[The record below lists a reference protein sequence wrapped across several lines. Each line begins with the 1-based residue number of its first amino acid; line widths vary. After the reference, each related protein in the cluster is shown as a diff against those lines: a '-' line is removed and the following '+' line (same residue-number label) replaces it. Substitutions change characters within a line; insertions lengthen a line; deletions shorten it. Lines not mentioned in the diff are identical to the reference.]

1 MKALTV
7 DGHNGYQKWHRLLDD
22 EILKAIGRSSDL
34 LGFQKEINKLYNMSE
49 IVEIF
54 GKINIVL

>member
-7 DGHNGYQKWHRLLDD
+7 ERHKGYQKWHRLLDD
-22 EILKAIGRSSDL
+22 EILKAIVRSSYL

>member
-1 MKALTV
+1 M
-7 DGHNGYQKWHRLLDD
+7 LDD

-54 GKINIVL
+54 GKINIV

>member
-7 DGHNGYQKWHRLLDD
+7 DGHKGYQKWHRLLDD

-49 IVEIF
+49 IF